1 MLLTDKIN
9 YLANAM
15 NGFAKKSAVEI
26 WTTLLILQSVGRSIQ
41 EILHDQS
48 SQVKL
53 TLEAIQGFQASNV
66 HNAVE
71 RDAFDFIIKDE
82 RDKLAG

>member
-1 MLLTDKIN
+1 M
-9 YLANAM
+9 
-15 NGFAKKSAVEI
+15 GSQKSAVKI
-26 WTTLLILQSVGRSIQ
+26 SKTLLFLQSVGRSIQ

-53 TLEAIQGFQASNV
+53 ALDAIQGFQASNV
-66 HNAVE
+66 HTAFE
-71 RDAFDFIIKDE
+71 RDAFDFIVKNE